1 MLAAFGA
8 ACLALTVGAIAL
20 GAKPVVVRTGSMAPS
35 MPIGTV
41 AIVKTEP
48 ATAVRPGQ
56 VVAVVRTDGRRI
68 MHRVQQVRPAG
79 DGAVT
84 IVLRGDRNRRA
95 DPGLTV
101 SRVERPVVVVPWLGK
116 PIGWLDNPWL
126 QYWLGVLTGAVAL
139 AWLVDRRRRR
149 GAGAAEAP
157 AGEAS

>member
-1 MLAAFGA
+1 
-8 ACLALTVGAIAL
+8 
-20 GAKPVVVRTGSMAPS
+20 MAPS

-48 ATAVRPGQ
+48 ATDASPGQ

-68 MHRVQQVRPAG
+68 MHRVQSVRPAG

-84 IVLRGDRNRRA
+84 IVLKGDRNRRA

-101 SRVERPVVVVPWLGK
+101 SRVERPVVVVPLIGK

-126 QYWLGVLTGAVAL
+126 QYWLGVLTGTIAL
-139 AWLVDRRRRR
+139 AWFVDRRRKR
-149 GAGAAEAP
+149 GGGAAGTP
-157 AGEAS
+157 AGEPS